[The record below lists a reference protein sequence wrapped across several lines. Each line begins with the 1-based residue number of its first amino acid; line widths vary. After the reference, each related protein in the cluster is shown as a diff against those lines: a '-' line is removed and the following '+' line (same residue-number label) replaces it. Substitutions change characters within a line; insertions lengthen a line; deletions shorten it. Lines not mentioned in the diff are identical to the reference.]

1 MNELLRKCNEIL
13 GLKEGASKE
22 EIVGAFRSLYA
33 EGTSDAGKGGIGQ
46 WEKLKEIAWA
56 KDTLLAHLPKEALLT
71 ESGAHP
77 ETKAQGGAL
86 PHNPPVGGHTGEVS
100 SRGVPRWLSSAAVV
114 AMAILLCVL
123 FSVYKPA
130 LFKSRP
136 AVASKGST
144 IVAQTQQTAAEESAP
159 RRSEPASEGSDSSK
173 LLQDVKKAVVTVT
186 FGNQLGSGF
195 LVSPEGYIV
204 TNCHVVNGAK
214 GSARF
219 PSDEVV
225 DVSVVKIEPD
235 KDFALLKATRGVAY
249 PFLSLGD
256 SDLCHE
262 GDTVIAVGSPI
273 GFSSTFTKGI
283 VSATGR
289 KFRNLAASFIQ
300 TDAAINHG
308 NSGGPLI
315 NGAGEVVG
323 INTMGVEKFIAQG
336 LNFAIAIN
344 DVKRY
349 IEEGERLTE
358 SERSAQTAD
367 IEFRIKQEEIKRGEE
382 QRQKQERLAEAR
394 REDDRKFNEQV
405 ESDKEHVAALQK
417 RQALKQCLDEAA
429 SRQHTRWE
437 EQCRQ
442 YSETLPNCRI
452 PTILAD
458 RFKSALLA
466 DQAECYKQYG
476 D

>member
-13 GLKEGASKE
+13 HVKEGASRQ
-22 EIVGAFRSLYA
+22 EIVEAFRALYA
-33 EGTSDAGKGGIGQ
+33 EGASGAEKGDMEQ

-56 KDTLLAHLPKEALLT
+56 KDTLLAHLPREATPPPSGGRFET
-71 ESGAHP
+71 ETHKVAMPTGRSSGGKVDEA
-77 ETKAQGGAL
+77 
-86 PHNPPVGGHTGEVS
+86 S
-100 SRGVPRWLSSAAVV
+100 SRGLPWWLSSGAVV
-114 AMAILLCVL
+114 AMAILLCGL
-123 FSVYKPA
+123 FYVYKPA
-130 LFKSRP
+130 WFKSRAP
-136 AVASKGST
+136 VAARRTEMVQQAQTASDGGAARQSEPPSKGS
-144 IVAQTQQTAAEESAP
+144 
-159 RRSEPASEGSDSSK
+159 EPSK
-173 LLQDVKKAVVTVT
+173 ALQEVKKAVVTVT
-186 FGNQLGSGF
+186 FGDHLGSGF
-195 LVSPEGYIV
+195 LVSPEGYMV

-219 PSDEVV
+219 STDEVV

-262 GDTVIAVGSPI
+262 GDTVIAVGSPV

-289 KFRNLAASFIQ
+289 KFPNLAASFIQ
-300 TDAAINHG
+300 TDAAVNHG

-315 NGAGEVVG
+315 NAAGEVIG

-336 LNFAIAIN
+336 LNFAVAIN

-358 SERSAQTAD
+358 SERSALAPD
-367 IEFRIKQEEIKRGEE
+367 IEFRIKQEEIKRGEA
-382 QRQKQERLAEAR
+382 QRQIKERLAEAR
-394 REDDRKFNEQV
+394 REDDRKFNEQA
-405 ESDKEHVAALQK
+405 EADKEHVAALQK
-417 RQALKQCLDEAA
+417 RQALKQCLDDAA
-429 SRQHTRWE
+429 TRQHARWE

-452 PTILAD
+452 PTVLAD
-458 RFKSALLA
+458 RFKSAWLA
-466 DQAECYKQYG
+466 DQAECYSQYPQ
-476 D
+476 